1 MCAGENAFDLKWSR
15 RRFRRSSHLLFIAK
29 SYIITV
35 QNDVICCQDHCLD
48 CCLNETAYVSNNF
61 KEMQICKIPNEFFY
75 AQLKLPVSEVFQ
87 FFLKNIIPVITCSTT
102 VASFCIVKILPALWS
117 GLWEPGSANQLLVG
131 NFLVVHLARSR
142 TSKSAVAEGT

>member
-1 MCAGENAFDLKWSR
+1 
-15 RRFRRSSHLLFIAK
+15 
-29 SYIITV
+29 
-35 QNDVICCQDHCLD
+35 
-48 CCLNETAYVSNNF
+48 
-61 KEMQICKIPNEFFY
+61 MQICKIPNEFFY